1 MDMHFSLD
9 ISKDQLLTMAGL
21 VEKAVAS
28 SIRALIESQPLI
40 AQDVIDNDKTINS
53 YEIDIDNSTYNIIA
67 VNQAPADILRVL
79 LSIQKINAMLERIAD
94 HAVNIAESAISLSH
108 EPGDVFLFDLPRM
121 AELGL
126 KMFRDALAS
135 FFDKNIDLAQKV
147 LAGDENV
154 DDLNILISAGVKD
167 KVHEGVLS
175 FEIAM
180 EIIRIS
186 KNLERIADLSSNIA
200 EETCFSVNGTSVKHH
215 IK

>member
-1 MDMHFSLD
+1 
-9 ISKDQLLTMAGL
+9 MAGL